1 MTFNYEEVVKDDSKP
16 ETVKKSKATTKTT
29 QKTDDKPSSD
39 AYYKVVSA
47 ADTITE
53 STAKIAELQTAIV
66 EFGQIL
72 TGIQGTLAEKGK
84 KAPTAA
90 YRAMLEAQKEAAETG
105 QTLASAEID
114 TLAAAVRTATDDMRA
129 YATMFEESAKVAI
142 QAKRDAKTKHD
153 DKIKAMQEQSADM
166 EREIASMSEKAETV
180 LNAIIKPI
188 LAEYEAKKDKK
199 A

>member
-1 MTFNYEEVVKDDSKP
+1 
-16 ETVKKSKATTKTT
+16 
-29 QKTDDKPSSD
+29 
-39 AYYKVVSA
+39 
-47 ADTITE
+47 
-53 STAKIAELQTAIV
+53 
-66 EFGQIL
+66 
-72 TGIQGTLAEKGK
+72 
-84 KAPTAA
+84 
-90 YRAMLEAQKEAAETG
+90 
-105 QTLASAEID
+105 
-114 TLAAAVRTATDDMRA
+114 
-129 YATMFEESAKVAI
+129 MFEESAKVAI